1 MGYKTIS
8 LSDAVYRKLRA
19 ERRSD
24 ESFSETISRLLAVR
38 QPPLMDYFGAWKP
51 MSHREYL
58 RVRERIN
65 KVRHG
70 TS

>member
-19 ERRSD
+19 ERHGD
-24 ESFSETISRLLAVR
+24 ESFNDAITRLLSMR
-38 QPPLMDYFGAWKP
+38 QPPLIDYFGAWKP
-51 MSHREYL
+51 MSRREYL
-58 RVRERIN
+58 RVRERID

-70 TS
+70 TP

>member
-1 MGYKTIS
+1 MGYKNIS

-19 ERRSD
+19 ERRSN
-24 ESFSETISRLLAVR
+24 ESFNDTISRLLARR

-51 MSHREYL
+51 MSRSEYL
-58 RVRERIN
+58 RVRERID

-70 TS
+70 TP

>member
-19 ERRSD
+19 ERRKD
-24 ESFSETISRLLAVR
+24 ESFNDAISRLLAMR
-38 QPPLMDYFGAWKP
+38 QPSLRDYFGAWKP
-51 MSHREYL
+51 MSRREYL
-58 RVRERIN
+58 RVRERID

-70 TS
+70 TP